1 MYQKQGQHFISA
13 ENFTLPFKGKLE
25 EDNRWV
31 IMASSI
37 LWSELEQEC
46 NSNFSVDVEAPIESF
61 RMALGTL
68 FIQEKLGM
76 SDKETVELI
85 KENPYLQYFVGLP
98 SYRNEVL
105 LNVSML
111 ANFRSKISKELINKA
126 KRQVMNKIR
135 SS

>member
-1 MYQKQGQHFISA
+1 
-13 ENFTLPFKGKLE
+13 
-25 EDNRWV
+25 
-31 IMASSI
+31 
-37 LWSELEQEC
+37 
-46 NSNFSVDVEAPIESF
+46 
-61 RMALGTL
+61 
-68 FIQEKLGM
+68 M

-98 SYRNEVL
+98 SYSNEVL

-111 ANFRSKISKELINKA
+111 ANFRSKISDELINKA